1 MVKKKI
7 NNKKIR
13 GQNKPN
19 IFIFGRISEPT
30 SYVVDRI
37 RRRVSLRLSDDFEF
51 YSLDDGLFP
60 RKLDVFHSK
69 DWKVCLWF
77 NRAFKSRNLR
87 LKHVC
92 TFYGLPSDKKTGKKL
107 VNAADIVTTV
117 SLTTMIEAL
126 HEFGDADY
134 RVVYDAVDTNFYKPI
149 KSEWKDK
156 MRIFMVISGARYH
169 KNYRIFL
176 KMAECFPEVEFV
188 LHTFSPVKT
197 SLPNIVIDNAK
208 YPISNEFGDCE
219 GLRNLYNSAD
229 IYLFPSIHEGLNN
242 SILEAMACGLPI
254 IAFNVSSMS
263 ELIEHGKNG
272 FLCNS
277 IKDMEYALSYLIED
291 EKARKEF
298 GKKSREI
305 ASWFTWEKCAN
316 GYKKIYEELCEIK

>member
-1 MVKKKI
+1 MVREKKQQ
-7 NNKKIR
+7 KKDR
-13 GQNKPN
+13 GQNKSN

-37 RRRVSLRLSDDFEF
+37 RRRVSLMLSNDFEF
-51 YSLDDGLFP
+51 YSIDHGLLP
-60 RKLDVFHSK
+60 RKVDVFHSK

-77 NRAFKSRNLR
+77 YRAFKLRNLKM
-87 LKHVC
+87 KHVC
-92 TFYGLPSDKKTGKKL
+92 TFYGLPLDKKTGEKL
-107 VNAADIVTTV
+107 VKAADVVTTV

-134 RVVYDAVDTNFYKPI
+134 RVVYDAVDAEFYKPI
-149 KSEWKDK
+149 KKQREDK
-156 MRIFMVISGARYH
+156 VRVLMVISGARYL
-169 KNYRIFL
+169 KNHITFL
-176 KMAECFPEVEFV
+176 KMAECLPNVEFI

-197 SLPNIVIDNAK
+197 SLPNVVIDNIR

-242 SILEAMACGLPI
+242 TMLDAMACGLPI
-254 IAFNVSSMS
+254 VAFNTTSMP
-263 ELIEHGKNG
+263 ELVEHGKNG

-277 IKDMEYALSYLIED
+277 IREMEYYLHYLIED
-291 EKARKEF
+291 ASTRKEF

-305 ASWFTWEKCAN
+305 ASWFTWERCAN
-316 GYKKIYEELCEIK
+316 GYKKLYDELI